1 MTKLDVPAGTWQI
14 DPSHSGVNFSVR
26 HMMVSKVRGAFGSF
40 AGTISIPTT
49 PSTQP
54 SRRRSTWPRSTR
66 SDDTR
71 DEHLRS
77 TDFFDVANSPTITF
91 RSTRLEQVGGG
102 YRLHGDLTIKGT
114 TRPISLDL
122 DVGGVG
128 QDPWGNTRLGV
139 SASGS
144 LNRKDFGLTWN
155 APLETGGVLVGDK
168 INLDLEVEAV
178 LQSAPVPV

>member
-1 MTKLDVPAGTWQI
+1 MSKLDVPAGTWQI

-40 AGTISIPTT
+40 DGTISIPDNVLDATVEASIDVASIDT
-49 PSTQP
+49 H
-54 SRRRSTWPRSTR
+54 
-66 SDDTR
+66 DNTR
-71 DEHLRS
+71 DEHLRG
-77 TDFFDVANSPTITF
+77 TDFFDVANSPTIAF
-91 RSTRLEQVGGG
+91 RSTRLEQVGGD

-114 TRPISLDL
+114 TRSVSLDL

-128 QDPWGNTRLGV
+128 KDPWGNTRLGV
-139 SASGS
+139 TASGS

-178 LQSAPVPV
+178 LQEAPVLV